1 MREVTLTGH
10 SHRSL
15 SQVTLTGHTHRPHSQ
30 VTLTGHTHLADHVGP
45 GELRLQGLVVRADE
59 EESHIE
65 VVIKLAAG
73 LILGGL
79 GERGGLEEWQ
89 ERTVTHLV
97 NLSLVQSNRHQPPGW
112 DVSLRSCL

>member
-1 MREVTLTGH
+1 VAAVLPPQLGRLLLAAVLAAVTRRA
-10 SHRSL
+10 S
-15 SQVTLTGHTHRPHSQ
+15 
-30 VTLTGHTHLADHVGP
+30 LADHVGP

-79 GERGGLEEWQ
+79 
-89 ERTVTHLV
+89 V